1 MSLSTSVHYYIQCVK
16 HRGPEGFQRN
26 AALNRTCR
34 VNGLCVPVSLCV
46 CVCWGSGRLVAW
58 HTDRQISAVQL
69 HPWYTRRQHLCQPS
83 ILPRCKPSPLIGPR
97 GPCACVWGEVSIR
110 VITLGSVRLTPTLPL
125 RSPTGQKGFLHQPA
139 PAPLSLIL
147 WLFTSPYN
155 YCTDT
160 APAAISPSL
169 LFVPHSSSTNHFS
182 IVIPADKETPESL
195 PVVGKVSR

>member
-1 MSLSTSVHYYIQCVK
+1 MGCVS
-16 HRGPEGFQRN
+16 P
-26 AALNRTCR
+26 C
-34 VNGLCVPVSLCV
+34 LCV

-160 APAAISPSL
+160 TPAAISPSL

-182 IVIPADKETPESL
+182 IVIPADKENPESL